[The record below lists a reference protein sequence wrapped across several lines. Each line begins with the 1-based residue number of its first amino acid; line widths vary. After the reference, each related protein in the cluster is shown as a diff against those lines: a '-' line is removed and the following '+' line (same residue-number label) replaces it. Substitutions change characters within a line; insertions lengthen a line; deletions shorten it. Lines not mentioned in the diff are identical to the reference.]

1 MFSKVVLVEPV
12 HFEPPYK
19 EYLDM
24 LGHIG
29 RSPLGDI
36 GC

>member
-1 MFSKVVLVEPV
+1 MFSKVVCVEPV
-12 HFEPPYK
+12 HFEPPGYK

-29 RSPLGDI
+29 SNVPTW
-36 GC
+36 